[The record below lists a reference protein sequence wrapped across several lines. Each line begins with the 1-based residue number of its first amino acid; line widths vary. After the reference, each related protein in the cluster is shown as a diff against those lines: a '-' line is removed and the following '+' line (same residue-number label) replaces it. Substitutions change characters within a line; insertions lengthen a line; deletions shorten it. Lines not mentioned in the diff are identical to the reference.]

1 MAGFKTKSKMKL
13 LEKFKPMV
21 NGYVGSSML
30 TNTEYPETIEANAKK
45 CVEISN
51 KHTSD
56 FLKWLIDNDYSF
68 FSGGIIRHG
77 VEKTVLS
84 YEQMLNIYDQT
95 PK

>member
-1 MAGFKTKSKMKL
+1 MKNKL
-13 LEKFKPMV
+13 IEKFKPLV

-30 TNTEYPETIEANAKK
+30 TNTEYPETILANAEK

-51 KHTSD
+51 TYTCD
-56 FLKWLIDNDYSF
+56 FLKWLNINDYTF
-68 FSGGIIRHG
+68 FEGGIIRHG

-84 YEQMLNIYDQT
+84 YEQVLNIYEQT